1 MSTDGLALQSFL
13 HEDNDKQCVCLVYG
27 CSYAAA
33 AAGAWVHLSES
44 CWHRSSTANSVPVT
58 TSIQPQLIAE

>member
-44 CWHRSSTANSVPVT
+44 C
-58 TSIQPQLIAE
+58 

>member
-1 MSTDGLALQSFL
+1 MISNVSG
-13 HEDNDKQCVCLVYG
+13 CLVYG

-44 CWHRSSTANSVPVT
+44 C
-58 TSIQPQLIAE
+58 